1 MLDDGAG
8 NLIAVSADGGAP
20 LARNLDPEIQ
30 VEPAGAEPTEAPMD
44 LEAQVREAI
53 IAEVQRQAEASEGRL
68 VTRRRQDGV
77 LEVDGALDLEALSM
91 AVVGALAGGP

>member
-1 MLDDGAG
+1 
-8 NLIAVSADGGAP
+8 
-20 LARNLDPEIQ
+20 
-30 VEPAGAEPTEAPMD
+30 MD